1 MANRAGILALEQAV
15 GEAVLGQGAVIRLV
29 LVALLADGH
38 VLLESL
44 PGLAK
49 TRTVK
54 ALAAHLAADMSR
66 IQFTPDLLP
75 SDITGADVLQQD
87 AEGRH
92 QVRFQAG
99 PLFGNLVLA
108 DEINRA
114 PAKVQSAL
122 LEAMEE
128 RQITVGG
135 VTRRMPP
142 LFMVLATQNP
152 IEQEGTYPLPEAQ
165 MDRFL
170 MKISLDYPGPED
182 EVAMLA
188 LLRGAGRDAAAG
200 SSRIAGNGE
209 AGAEGNAA
217 ADANAAGSVIAAANG
232 NGNGNGNAVGNGKAD
247 ATVRMTQEDL
257 FACRAAAAAVF
268 VAPAVDRYVVDLVNA
283 TRHPA
288 DADLARWIQIGASPR
303 GAIALDRAARAHAW
317 LSGAEFSSPDDVR
330 AVAHAVL
337 RHRLHL
343 SYDAVAEDV
352 TAGQVIDRLLDVV
365 AVPA

>member
-1 MANRAGILALEQAV
+1 MANRDGVLALEQAV
-15 GEAVLGQGAVIRLV
+15 SATVLGQSTIIRHV
-29 LVALLADGH
+29 LIALLADGH

-54 ALAAHLAADMSR
+54 ALAAHMAATMSR

-75 SDITGADVLQQD
+75 SDITGAEVLQQD
-87 AEGRH
+87 ASGNHRIE
-92 QVRFQAG
+92 FQQG
-99 PLFGNLVLA
+99 PLFGNLILA

-135 VTRRMPP
+135 VTRPMPK

-170 MKISLDYPGPED
+170 MKIRLDYPAPDD
-182 EVAMLA
+182 ETAMLA
-188 LLRGAGRDAAAG
+188 LLRDT
-200 SSRIAGNGE
+200 
-209 AGAEGNAA
+209 
-217 ADANAAGSVIAAANG
+217 
-232 NGNGNGNAVGNGKAD
+232 
-247 ATVRMTQEDL
+247 ATVKAEEAERLSQEIL
-257 FACRAAAAAVF
+257 FACRDEVAAVH
-268 VAPAVDRYVVDLVNA
+268 VAASVDRYIVDLVNA
-283 TRHPA
+283 TRRPA
-288 DADLARWIQIGASPR
+288 DYDSDLQRWIQIGSSPR
-303 GAIALDRAARAHAW
+303 GAIALDKAGRAHAW
-317 LSGAEFSSPDDVR
+317 LAGADFSSPDDVR

-343 SYDAVAEDV
+343 TYDAVADGV
-352 TAGQVIDRLLDVV
+352 TAEQVIDRLLDVV